1 MATLILDPEVE
12 TRVDRA
18 VERVDR
24 LGLSKTWIAEEIHRS
39 RQNVSEVLNKAHA
52 GAVFD
57 YENVSGVRQFLDEQ
71 YTAWTPGQLE
81 NRLNRGY
88 LEEYARPAL
97 ARRLAAI
104 LDSISGK

>member
-39 RQNVSEVLNKAHA
+39 RQNVSEVLNKTASSPGTLTLIEGLLDDVEA
-52 GAVFD
+52 GRV
-57 YENVSGVRQFLDEQ
+57 VV
-71 YTAWTPGQLE
+71 
-81 NRLNRGY
+81 
-88 LEEYARPAL
+88 
-97 ARRLAAI
+97 
-104 LDSISGK
+104 